1 MTMGWARRLLRL
13 DGGAGDDAPAEGTPQ
28 TLVGISFDDV
38 FRAREFMIAATR
50 LASND
55 QLVLSD
61 VVLVVKDEQGKT
73 MVTETTD
80 LQGGTSAFSGGLWA
94 GLFGMILGGPV
105 GWVAGAVVGAGA
117 GAVAA
122 KVIDLGISDEWVT
135 WFRDE
140 VEPGTAIVAI
150 LISDFQLETLLVEA
164 RRFTGSRLVYANLDD
179 RFLEKLTE
187 ALSDSAEQ

>member
-1 MTMGWARRLLRL
+1 MTMDWARRLLRL
-13 DGGAGDDAPAEGTPQ
+13 DGGGGDDASADGTPQ

-38 FRAREFMIAATR
+38 FRAREFMIAASR
-50 LASND
+50 LASKD
-55 QLVLSD
+55 ELVLND
-61 VVLVVKDEQGKT
+61 VVLVVKDDQGKT
-73 MVTETTD
+73 MVTETID
-80 LQGGTSAFSGGLWA
+80 LQGGKSALSGGLWA

-105 GWVAGAVVGAGA
+105 GWAAGAVVGAGA

-135 WFRDE
+135 WFRDA

-150 LISDFQLETLLVEA
+150 LISDFQPDVILAEA

-179 RFLEKLTE
+179 GFLEKLTE
-187 ALSDSAEQ
+187 ALSDSAE

>member
-1 MTMGWARRLLRL
+1 MTMGWTRRLFRL
-13 DGGAGDDAPAEGTPQ
+13 DGGESDDTSSEGTPQ
-28 TLVGISFDDV
+28 TLVGISFDDA

-50 LASND
+50 LASKD
-55 QLVLSD
+55 ELVLSD
-61 VVLVVKDEQGKT
+61 VVLVVKDEHGKT

-150 LISDFQLETLLVEA
+150 LISDFQPDTLLGEV

-187 ALSDSAEQ
+187 ALSDSAKE